1 MAGSR
6 WPATVLTDLRFMPTA
21 LATRCPH
28 CHTYFRVTP
37 QQLALRDGMV
47 RCGACREVFNGE
59 VYVVER
65 TALTETTAARETTEK
80 TEKTASAHIE
90 DETTGRMTLIE
101 FGSLRATAAPSEAS
115 MQEEL
120 DALSKAIAELQSK
133 PWSQP
138 AAGEFSHAD
147 ADDDDEATETPAP
160 GFVHAARQRER
171 TSRVWTILLVMGIPL
186 LLGALTAQLGYL
198 FRDEIA
204 ARSPEA
210 ARYMRAACRR
220 IGCTIT
226 LPAQIDALSIE
237 SRQLQTLPEQD
248 NHFELVMLIRNIGT
262 TSQAWPALDLQLN
275 DAAGQAE
282 IRKIF
287 RPSDFLK
294 ASEVQAGIPAASER
308 EVRLRFEL
316 SGNPAHGFNIRIF
329 YP

>member
-1 MAGSR
+1 MAGLPL
-6 WPATVLTDLRFMPTA
+6 PAIVLTDARFMSTA

-47 RCGACREVFNGE
+47 RCGACREIFNGE
-59 VYVVER
+59 VYVFER
-65 TALTETTAARETTEK
+65 TALTDA
-80 TEKTASAHIE
+80 TASARIE
-90 DETTGRMTLIE
+90 DDTTGRMTLVD
-101 FGSLRATAAPSEAS
+101 FGSLRATAAPSESS

-120 DALSKAIAELQSK
+120 DALSKAIADLQSK
-133 PWSQP
+133 PWSAP
-138 AAGEFSHAD
+138 APGELPHI
-147 ADDDDEATETPAP
+147 EQEETEPPAP
-160 GFVHAARQRER
+160 GFVHEARQRQR
-171 TSRVWTILLVMGIPL
+171 TSRVWTVLLIVGIPL

-198 FRDEIA
+198 YRNEIA
-204 ARSPEA
+204 ARSPEV

-237 SRQLQTLPEQD
+237 SRQLQSLPGQD
-248 NHFELVMLIRNIGT
+248 THFELIVLIRNIGT

-287 RPSDFLK
+287 MPSEFLK
-294 ASEVQAGIPAASER
+294 ASEIRAGIPAASER

-316 SGNPAHGFNIRIF
+316 NGNPAHGFNIRIF

>member
-1 MAGSR
+1 MAGSLLL
-6 WPATVLTDLRFMPTA
+6 ATVLTDSRAMSTA

-47 RCGACREVFNGE
+47 RCGACREIFNGE
-59 VYVVER
+59 IYVFDSVEPIS
-65 TALTETTAARETTEK
+65 A
-80 TEKTASAHIE
+80 TASTHIE
-90 DETTGRMTLIE
+90 DDAAGRMTLID
-101 FGSLRATAAPSEAS
+101 FGSLRATAAPNESS

-120 DALSKAIAELQSK
+120 DALSKAIADLQSK
-133 PWSQP
+133 PWSEP
-138 AAGEFSHAD
+138 AAGGFSHAD
-147 ADDDDEATETPAP
+147 EEEIEQPAP
-160 GFVHAARQRER
+160 GFVHEARQRER
-171 TSRVWTILLVMGIPL
+171 TSRIWTILLIVGIPL

-198 FRDEIA
+198 FRNEIA
-204 ARSPEA
+204 ARAPET

-237 SRQLQTLPEQD
+237 SRQLQALPDQD
-248 NHFELVMLIRNIGT
+248 NHFELVILIRNISS
-262 TSQAWPALDLQLN
+262 TSQAWPALDLQMN
-275 DAAGQAE
+275 DATGQAE

-287 RPSDFLK
+287 MPSEFLK
-294 ASEVQAGIPAASER
+294 SSEIRAGIPAASER

-316 SGNPAHGFNIRIF
+316 SGDPAYGFNIRIF